1 MGDEVKFGK
10 LTESLVDVAGSSGGI
25 KQRNVV
31 QLGGIFQERMK
42 KEISKFV

>member
-10 LTESLVDVAGSSGGI
+10 LTESLVDVAGSSSGSI
-25 KQRNVV
+25 KQRNVI

-42 KEISKFV
+42 KEI